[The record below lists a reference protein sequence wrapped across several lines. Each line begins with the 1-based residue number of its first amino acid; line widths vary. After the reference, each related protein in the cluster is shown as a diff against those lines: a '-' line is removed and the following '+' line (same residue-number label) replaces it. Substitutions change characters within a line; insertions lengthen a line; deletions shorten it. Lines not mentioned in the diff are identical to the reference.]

1 MPISREPINLGDAEA
16 VKKLT
21 QDQRAAHNEAVAL
34 RHAKAGLY
42 IVAVDPIAKRPIW
55 GCYQHRDDD
64 NRAAAKQA
72 REDYLA
78 RKAAEGKRPAPH
90 LGCTKNPKVI
100 RRAFAADPDVV
111 FGIVGGPNGLVI
123 LDLDRHRDGEDGI
136 ATLRSIVAEAGVKLP
151 ACPMTKTQSGGLH
164 LFFADPLSEFGN
176 HEAGLGAGINVRGAG
191 GQVLLPGTIRPDGK
205 VYRSAARSPDLCAAF
220 ALGDIPE
227 MPIFIGDR
235 INAARSG
242 TATKAKD
249 GPVKPD
255 AERPAADRSEQE
267 EYGHDVGREIKER
280 HADDLL
286 PEPNKAVLAEIRK
299 RQPLA
304 FIPYDGALHDAS
316 KLRPAVA
323 DILRETK
330 RGADA
335 FDYAAL
341 VLALP
346 GCGRL
351 KPSAS
356 EGDGRGTYSF
366 RTLARDWWHVSTH
379 HDRPAFGSAF
389 GAVTDD
395 EGEEDRPTKGSGKFH
410 FQLFDDAADA
420 VYAESRRHLVKDL
433 VDTGSMAVLYGESN
447 SGKSFFAL
455 KMGYCVAAG
464 IPFGERAVEQGLV
477 VYIAAEGGGR
487 INGRLQALK
496 RLHPE
501 HSNVPFALV
510 KSAVDLHD
518 GADWKDIV
526 KLVRSAEEVTG
537 RKAVLIVV
545 DTLARSMGHGS
556 ENDAKDMNQVVRNG
570 DKVRTATGAALL
582 YIHHSGKDRA
592 KGARGHS
599 SLRAATDTEIEVVDK
614 GRGERTA
621 TVTKQRDL
629 PGDDMISFRLA
640 HVELGKNAEGA
651 DLVSAAAQITTDR
664 PAAATEPRKASAA
677 VSKAVTLP
685 PREAEVYDHVKRVAE
700 TADADGWVEVSAVL
714 QSINAE
720 RKADGDA
727 EAMKDAQCRNLR
739 KSLVGKGLIVS
750 DGAGKVRLAIERSAS
765 HSPASGE
772 AFGAVDDD
780 EEGS

>member
-1 MPISREPINLGDAEA
+1 
-16 VKKLT
+16 
-21 QDQRAAHNEAVAL
+21 
-34 RHAKAGLY
+34 LY

-72 REDYLA
+72 REEYIA

-90 LGCTKNPKVI
+90 LGCTKDPAVI
-100 RRAFAADPDVV
+100 RRAFAANPDIV
-111 FGIVGGPNGLVI
+111 FGLVGGPNGLVV

-136 ATLRSIVAEAGVKLP
+136 ATLKAVIDGAGARLP
-151 ACPMTKTQSGGLH
+151 NCPMTITQSGGRH
-164 LFFADPLSEFGN
+164 LFFKDTLGEFGN

-191 GQVLLPGTIRPDGK
+191 GQVLLPGMIRPDGK
-205 VYRSAARSPDLCAAF
+205 VYRPAARSPDLCEAF
-220 ALGDIPE
+220 AMHEVPE
-227 MPIFIGDR
+227 LPTFIGDR
-235 INAARSG
+235 INAARAG

-249 GPVKPD
+249 GLVKPD
-255 AERPAADRSEQE
+255 AERPVADRSEQDA
-267 EYGHDVGREIKER
+267 YGHSVGREIKER

-286 PEPNKAVLAEIRK
+286 PEPSKAVLAEIR
-299 RQPLA
+299 RRHPLA
-304 FIPYDGALHDAS
+304 FTPYDSALHDAS

-366 RTLARDWWHVSTH
+366 RTLARDFWHVSAH
-379 HDRPAFGSAF
+379 HDRPAFGAAF
-389 GAVTDD
+389 GAVND
-395 EGEEDRPTKGSGKFH
+395 EEEEDRPTKGGGKFH
-410 FQLFDDAADA
+410 FQLFDEAADA

-501 HSNVPFALV
+501 HRNVPFALV

-518 GADWKDIV
+518 GADWKGIV
-526 KLVRSAEEVTG
+526 KLVRTAEEATG
-537 RKAVLIVV
+537 RKAALIVV

-614 GRGERTA
+614 GNGVRTA

-629 PGDDMISFRLA
+629 PGDDVISFRLA
-640 HVELGKNAEGA
+640 HVELGKNPAGA

-664 PAAATEPRKASAA
+664 PAAVTEPRKASAA

-750 DGAGKVRLAIERSAS
+750 DGAGKVRLAIERGAS
-765 HSPASGE
+765 HSLASGE

-780 EEGS
+780 EESP